1 MKKQIIPAPAVQT
14 GIWNSWFLVYNYKK
28 TVKYTLYVKK
38 KQFFAANWR

>member
-14 GIWNSWFLVYNYKK
+14 GIEIAGFWYIIIKNSEIYPLCE
-28 TVKYTLYVKK
+28 K